1 MYNIVIVGCGA
12 TGSHLTTL
20 VSQLALSEERIKSLV
35 LIDGDKIEE
44 KNFKNQK
51 FTNKDV
57 GKYKSRVLANR
68 YSKLGIDVSYVDKFI
83 ESEEEIIEII
93 KDLKGTTILIG
104 SVDNNKARVYMD
116 LAFKSQEIPELI
128 YIDTGNGD
136 KDRCGQ
142 TVVGSKK
149 DNIIVSQPL
158 SSYFD
163 IYEEEEEEVND
174 KYKCSAIEEHPQN
187 FATNVLSATTVF
199 LMISNIVSNRKI
211 GKIFAR
217 FDVDKVSISL

>member
-20 VSQLALSEERIKSLV
+20 ISQLALSEKKIKSIV
-35 LIDGDKIEE
+35 LIDGDKVEE
-44 KNFKNQK
+44 KNFINQK
-51 FTNKDV
+51 FTKKDI
-57 GKYKSRVLANR
+57 GKYKCRVLTNR
-68 YSKLGIDVSYVDKFI
+68 YAKLDIDVSYVDKFI